1 MTTTTPSGADA
12 AALAAAHGLAE
23 LGGRPPFTVY
33 VRELW
38 ERRYFAA
45 ELARSRFR
53 AQNEAD
59 RLGAAWIVLLPCIN
73 AAVYGLVFGVI
84 VPNPNRPDHFI
95 PFLVTGVFTFAFFS
109 GCFSDGAKSIINNR
123 GLVRTLHFPRAVLP
137 IASVLQQLF
146 ALGPVML
153 VMCAIVMFSGE
164 PISVRWLM
172 IFPAYFLMALFC
184 AGVAFFA
191 ARLTIHVRDVAQL
204 IPFITR
210 LMFYVSGIFFAV
222 SEKFSGDGLLTTVL
236 KINPVNVYITLVR
249 DALLSRDRGLEGVH
263 ADALTWQLGIIWG
276 VVMFVAGFL
285 FFWRAEGLYGRD

>member
-1 MTTTTPSGADA
+1 MTTTTPSGASA
-12 AALAAAHGLAE
+12 AALAAEHGLAE
-23 LGGRPPFTVY
+23 LGGRPSLLSY
-33 VRELW
+33 IRQLW
-38 ERRYFAA
+38 ERRYFAV

-59 RLGAAWIVLLPCIN
+59 RLGAAWIVLLPTIN

-84 VPNPNRPDHFI
+84 VKSASKPPHFI

-109 GCFSDGAKSIINNR
+109 GCFSDGAKSIVSNR

-146 ALGPVML
+146 ALGPVVL
-153 VMCAIVMFSGE
+153 VMCVIVLISGE
-164 PISVRWLM
+164 PISVRWFL
-172 IFPAYFLMALFC
+172 IVPAYFLMSLFC

-191 ARLTIHVRDVAQL
+191 ARLTIHVRDIAQL

-210 LMFYVSGIFFAV
+210 LLFYVSGIFFAV
-222 SEKFSGDGLLTTVL
+222 STKFSGHGLLTALL
-236 KINPVNVYITLVR
+236 KINPANVYITLVR
-249 DALLSRDRGLEGVH
+249 DALLSRDRHLQGVH
-263 ADALTWQLGIIWG
+263 ADAFTWQLGIIWG
-276 VVMFVAGFL
+276 VVMSLAGFI